1 MGGGGQLN
9 ACYLHSCQ
17 APSIFCQ
24 LGDPRL
30 FGLTICGAQGAKVSG
45 NQATE
50 VGVCEEG
57 QEGPE
62 AEEVCMWERLLGQA

>member
-1 MGGGGQLN
+1 VGWVKVPGMGLGSGCIYHTG
-9 ACYLHSCQ
+9 AW
-17 APSIFCQ
+17 
-24 LGDPRL
+24 GDPRL